1 MKTATSKQADIR
13 FRVELKAKPWIVI
26 YKVRSSDDTQDYDV
40 TVVNGK
46 VNNCTCAARKPCY
59 HMTGV
64 QAREDAHNSLARRC
78 EERIMAAFSAEMK
91 SERPIDERGSLNHTQ
106 RGFQLMR

>member
-1 MKTATSKQADIR
+1 MKTQVAKQADIR

-46 VNNCTCAARKPCY
+46 VNNCTCKSYKPCY
-59 HMTGV
+59 HMAGV
-64 QAREDAHNSLARRC
+64 QAREDAHIACKRSSD
-78 EERIMAAFSAEMK
+78 ERTMVAFSAEIAA
-91 SERPIDERGSLNHTQ
+91 RPIDERGTLNGQ

>member
-1 MKTATSKQADIR
+1 MKTQVAKQADIR

-40 TVVNGK
+40 TVVSGK
-46 VNNCTCAARKPCY
+46 VNNCTCKSYKPCY
-59 HMTGV
+59 HMAGV

-78 EERIMAAFSAEMK
+78 RERSHDAFSAEMK
-91 SERPIDERGSLNHTQ
+91 CERPIDERGSLNHTQ